1 MNCSEAT
8 EAIERLLN
16 GELSQ
21 GDERRLHEHLA
32 RCSRC
37 RARLRE
43 DEAVRK
49 LVRGA
54 LEAATGQ
61 LDRAALLRAIQTRVA
76 ESRSAESW
84 HRLPGSAPLPPG
96 GALEQWPHWRPRRL
110 VYAVAAAVLAVGL
123 GIGWLLRGLALRDRQ
138 TVEPQPSPLL
148 PIVEAAA
155 DSNVTV
161 LYLQTEDPHLH
172 VVWFFHD
179 GGQL

>member
-21 GDERRLHEHLA
+21 GDERRLREHLA
-32 RCSRC
+32 QCSRC

-43 DEAVRK
+43 AEAVRE

-54 LEAATGQ
+54 LEAATGH
-61 LDRAALLRAIQTRVA
+61 LDRAALLRAIQTRLA
-76 ESRSAESW
+76 ESRGEGSPPRVPASAV
-84 HRLPGSAPLPPG
+84 LPPG
-96 GALEQWPHWRPRRL
+96 GAVEQWPHWRPRRL
-110 VYAVAAAVLAVGL
+110 VYAVAAAVLVVGL

-138 TVEPQPSPLL
+138 TVESEPSPSL
-148 PIVEAAA
+148 PIVEAVA

-179 GGQL
+179 GGKL